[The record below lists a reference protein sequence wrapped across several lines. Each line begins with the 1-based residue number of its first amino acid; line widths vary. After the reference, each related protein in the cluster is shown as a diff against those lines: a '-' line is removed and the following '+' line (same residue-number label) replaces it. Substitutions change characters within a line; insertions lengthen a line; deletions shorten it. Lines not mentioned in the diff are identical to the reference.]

1 MISIHRLKPVTF
13 TIALTLAMVEVL
25 SIPFSPSLKI
35 APSSPSIA
43 IAARPPIRPPSQ
55 QRPTVRPPSGRPRR
69 TIGGGSRGQCPP
81 VELGATAFVPLTEAK
96 TLSDRPTFWF
106 YSPYRG
112 KNRSAKFTIEQAGE
126 LITDPMMMT
135 LPLTPGLLKVQ
146 LPKTVSLN
154 PDQSYRWFLTI
165 DCNTDQAQSS
175 PARSTYVPQPP
186 IELEG
191 TVRRITLAANEQ
203 QNLAALPQNSREQFD
218 FYVAKNLWLE
228 AIALTLDRPP
238 LQLAQWELLL
248 KQLNL
253 QEFSAVSVIDR

>member
-1 MISIHRLKPVTF
+1 MISIHRLKPFTL
-13 TIALTLAMVEVL
+13 TIALSLAMVEVL
-25 SIPFSPSLKI
+25 SIPFAHAPYSSSL
-35 APSSPSIA
+35 
-43 IAARPPIRPPSQ
+43 AARPSLQAPSQ

-81 VELGATAFVPLTEAK
+81 VELGATAFIPLTETK

-126 LITDPMMMT
+126 LITDPLMMT

-165 DCNTDQAQSS
+165 DCNPDQAQSSPAQSS
-175 PARSTYVPQPP
+175 PARSTYAPQPP
-186 IELEG
+186 LELEG
-191 TVRRITLAANEQ
+191 SVRRITLAANEQ
-203 QNLAALPQNSREQFD
+203 QNLASLTPNSREQFD

-228 AIALTLDRPP
+228 AIALTLDRPQP
-238 LQLAQWELLL
+238 KRAQWELLL
-248 KQLNL
+248 KMLDL
-253 QEFSAVSVIDR
+253 QEFSAVLP